1 MRPMGDAPIPNATEA
16 TSCTTPESGAEAPAD
31 SGSPSDAAGLGDFA
45 AGSDLIGLPVWARIH
60 AGERVLSWDLASRR
74 PAELVRPAHRP
85 GCHASGLP
93 LDGPGFPP
101 CGCRPISRPTLRGD
115 VPDTLDGRQGL
126 QPQPRRASVS
136 ALPAQP
142 ERVPLRVA
150 DHSARVGLGTDR
162 TQRRWS
168 VRTAASVALF
178 QARFRLSGM
187 ANGLP
192 LPARLVRW
200 LRTQEVRDDVRG
212 GELQVRLAG
221 REGAVAQGPRDLL
234 SFDPADWTP
243 EKWGAR

>member
-1 MRPMGDAPIPNATEA
+1 MRPMSDAPIPNATEA

-60 AGERVLSWDLASRR
+60 AGEHVLSRDDLAADW
-74 PAELVRPAHRP
+74 PAVVVRPASDP
-85 GCHASGLP
+85 CY
-93 LDGPGFPP
+93 PGFEGTYYEPNAQADP
-101 CGCRPISRPTLRGD
+101 LGQGEVRGNLSGD
-115 VPDTLDGRQGL
+115 LAGRQGI
-126 QPQPRRASVS
+126 QPQPRSSGVPP
-136 ALPAQP
+136 LPAQP